1 MIPRRLALLAP
12 LAFAA
17 CATTGGT
24 ASPLAT
30 DAALIDTGLSIV
42 VPVVLA
48 SRGITPAEINAVNS
62 AMMAVHAATAALA
75 SGGSITSQQ
84 AIIAGVQAVAEVAGR
99 YLPAGSQEA
108 LAVVAATRLAV
119 LFLPPGT
126 VGAGTAS
133 GMTVAQARR
142 VLAGV
147 RR

>member
-1 MIPRRLALLAP
+1 MNRRLALLA
-12 LAFAA
+12 LFALTA
-17 CATTGGT
+17 CTATGDT

-48 SRGITPAEINAVNS
+48 SKGITPSEINAVNS
-62 AMMAVHAATAALA
+62 AMMAVHAATTALA
-75 SGGSITSQQ
+75 SGGSMTSQQ

-126 VGAGTAS
+126 VGAGSAP
-133 GMTVAQARR
+133 GMTVEQARV
-142 VLAGV
+142 VLQGM